1 MKRLLIHIVLLPC
14 GIALLPFCAAATWT
28 VVSLIGSFQ
37 PDTILALPLSSLA
50 LVGGIGLWLII
61 YFAMPRPVRTY
72 VLAHELTHALWA
84 TMMGSKVQRISL
96 AKEGGSVVLSKSNVL
111 ITLAPYFFP
120 LYTVI
125 VITVYALISLFVNTS
140 EYEWIWLFL
149 VGLTW
154 AFHITFT
161 ISALLEQ
168 QTDLLEYGHLFS
180 LAFIYL
186 FNILGIGAWI
196 VSVTPVTLGR
206 FANLLLDHSRVVW
219 AFVISLFYW

>member
-1 MKRLLIHIVLLPC
+1 MKRLLVYLLLFPS
-14 GIALLPFCAAATWT
+14 GIALLPFCAAATWA
-28 VVSLIGSFQ
+28 VASLVSPLQ
-37 PDTILALPLSSLA
+37 PDSILALPISAWAIACGS
-50 LVGGIGLWLII
+50 GLWLII
-61 YFAMPRPVRTY
+61 YFALPRPVRTY

-84 TMMGSKVQRISL
+84 SLMGAKVGRITL

-125 VITVYALISLFVNTS
+125 VIIVYALLSILIDTS
-140 EYEWIWLFL
+140 EYEWVWLFL

-161 ISALLEQ
+161 ISALLEH
-168 QTDLLEYGHLFS
+168 QTDLLEYGHVFS

-186 FNILGIGAWI
+186 FNILMVGAWV
-196 VSVTPVTLGR
+196 VSVTTATWAT
-206 FANLLLDHSRVVW
+206 FASLLLDHSRAVW
-219 AFVISLFYW
+219 TFIMELFF

>member
-1 MKRLLIHIVLLPC
+1 MKKLLVYVLLFLS
-14 GIALLPFCAAATWT
+14 GIVLLPFCAAATWA
-28 VVSLIGSFQ
+28 VASLVSLLQ
-37 PDTILALPLSSLA
+37 PVSILALPAPVWALA
-50 LVGGIGLWLII
+50 AGFGLWLII
-61 YFAMPRPVRTY
+61 YFALPRPVRTY

-84 TMMGSKVQRISL
+84 SLMGAKVGRITL

-125 VITVYALISLFVNTS
+125 VIIAYALLSLLVNTS
-140 EYEWIWLFL
+140 EYEWVWLFL

-161 ISALLEQ
+161 VSALLER
-168 QTDLLEYGHLFS
+168 QTDLLEYGHVFS

-186 FNILGIGAWI
+186 FNILGIGAWV
-196 VSVTPVTLGR
+196 VSVTTATWKM
-206 FANLLLDHSRVVW
+206 FAGQLLDHSRDVW
-219 AFVISLFYW
+219 TFIMELFF